1 MSATKPPLAQRLG
14 YGQDDRLLIVNCDDL
29 GSSHG
34 ANVATYRA
42 AVYGVATSATM
53 MVPCPWA
60 REAARMFEGRPVGVH
75 LTLTSEHRGYRWRG
89 VTGGGSLHDADGF
102 LHMTT
107 KAALERLDPADVRM
121 ECRAQIEAALFWGV
135 DVTHLDA
142 HMNVMQARDD
152 LSEVYLDLALE
163 FRLPVRMLPP
173 QVIDRGTYM
182 ARERAEARRLL
193 SNEHI
198 IYPWPRRTR
207 DVFFEE
213 VPRLMP
219 GVTEIFAHPVLDG
232 EELRGY
238 DVTNADIR
246 VHDAVCLT
254 DPSVSDLLNRHGVR
268 RISFR
273 DLRDLQRAG

>member
-1 MSATKPPLAQRLG
+1 
-14 YGQDDRLLIVNCDDL
+14 
-29 GSSHG
+29 
-34 ANVATYRA
+34 
-42 AVYGVATSATM
+42 
-53 MVPCPWA
+53 
-60 REAARMFEGRPVGVH
+60 
-75 LTLTSEHRGYRWRG
+75 
-89 VTGGGSLHDADGF
+89 
-102 LHMTT
+102 MTT

-254 DPSVSDLLNRHGVR
+254 DPSVPDLLNRHGVR
-268 RISFR
+268 RISFPR
-273 DLRDLQRAG
+273 PPRPPACGLISTPINPQNATPLNDQNDTWVTLYCGLSGRNGTISGTGYACRSFRKLVSNSANTPSMSRKALPAAVPVLIGCSKSRARVTRRRSRLFFVGIEITPEGNQ